1 MLALSLHAVF
11 EGLAVGLEDEKA
23 GVWQMFAAVASHK
36 ETELKHRAV
45 NRDSLSQPFGATLF
59 SNEAADVPDKASRR

>member
-1 MLALSLHAVF
+1 MRRPRYCAVLALSLHAVF

-36 ETELKHRAV
+36 ETELKHR
-45 NRDSLSQPFGATLF
+45 DSGSQPVGATLF
-59 SNEAADVPDKASRR
+59 WN